1 MLSAPAPE
9 PFFLI
14 VADFDQG
21 VFCVEGPMTD
31 DRPWKDAA
39 LNARNH
45 ERSIECGP
53 TGLDRDALATAYHH
67 THRLA
72 GVPPGSIILRPRR

>member
-1 MLSAPAPE
+1 MSDTARSA

-14 VADFDQG
+14 LVDYDRE

-45 ERSIECGP
+45 ERRIECGP
-53 TGLDRDALATAYHH
+53 TGPDRDALALDYQQAHK
-67 THRLA
+67 LGGA
-72 GVPPGSIILRPRR
+72 PPGTILRVRQ